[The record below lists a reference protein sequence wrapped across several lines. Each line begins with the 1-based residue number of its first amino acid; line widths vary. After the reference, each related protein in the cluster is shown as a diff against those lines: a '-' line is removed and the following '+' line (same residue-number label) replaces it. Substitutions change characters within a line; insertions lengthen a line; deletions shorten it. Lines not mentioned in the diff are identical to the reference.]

1 MARRLD
7 KLQALSKELESKP
20 GRLYPVKCDVRN
32 EDEVV
37 SAFAWIA
44 ANLGPVNILV
54 NNAGLNLHT
63 NLVEGDAEKW
73 RTILETNVLGLCICT
88 REAVKGMRANAVDG
102 HIVHVNS
109 VAGHRVAVYP
119 TSNVYP
125 ASKHA
130 VTALTETLRQ
140 ELNSIGSKIKI
151 SVSTYLSQIWIII
164 FLFVVRV

>member
-7 KLQALSKELESKP
+7 NLEVLSKQLKSKP
-20 GRLYPVKCDVRN
+20 GQLHPVKCDVRK

-37 SAFAWIA
+37 SAFAWIK

-88 REAVKGMRANAVDG
+88 REAVKDMKAHGVDG

-109 VAGHRVAVYP
+109 VAGHRVLVYP

-140 ELNSIGSKIKI
+140 ELNSIGSKIK
-151 SVSTYLSQIWIII
+151 VSASICPIPTFCL
-164 FLFVVRV
+164 LL